1 LGKVAVLAVDPS
13 STISHGSILGDKTRM
28 DELVKDE
35 NAYIRPSASGDTL
48 GGVARKT
55 RETITLCEACGFDT
69 IIIETVGV
77 GQSETA
83 VHSMVDFLFVKK
95 LQEPG

>member
-1 LGKVAVLAVDPS
+1 LLLIQAVPFRS
-13 STISHGSILGDKTRM
+13 SILGDKTRM

-48 GGVARKT
+48 GGVEKH

-83 VHSMVDFLFVKK
+83 VHSMVDFFCY
-95 LQEPG
+95 

>member
-1 LGKVAVLAVDPS
+1 
-13 STISHGSILGDKTRM
+13 M

-35 NAYIRPSASGDTL
+35 NAYIRPSAGDTL

-83 VHSMVDFLFVKK
+83 VHSMVDFFCY
-95 LQEPG
+95 

>member
-1 LGKVAVLAVDPS
+1 
-13 STISHGSILGDKTRM
+13 
-28 DELVKDE
+28 
-35 NAYIRPSASGDTL
+35 L

-55 RETITLCEACGFDT
+55 RESISLCEACGFDT

-83 VHSMVDFLFVKK
+83 VHSMDFFLLLK
-95 LQEPG
+95 LPERR

>member
-1 LGKVAVLAVDPS
+1 
-13 STISHGSILGDKTRM
+13 M

-48 GGVARKT
+48 GGVAKT

-83 VHSMVDFLFVKK
+83 VQYGRFLFFIKIA
-95 LQEPG
+95 ENR

>member
-1 LGKVAVLAVDPS
+1 VFQALEKYVHWGVWKTFNWIGQKYVLAVDPS

-48 GGVARKT
+48 V
-55 RETITLCEACGFDT
+55 
-69 IIIETVGV
+69 V
-77 GQSETA
+77 
-83 VHSMVDFLFVKK
+83 
-95 LQEPG
+95 

>member
-1 LGKVAVLAVDPS
+1 LGKKVAVLVDPS

-83 VHSMVDFLFVKK
+83 VHSMVDFFCY
-95 LQEPG
+95 